1 MIRNVLLAC
10 LIFGF
15 SVIGAAQ
22 QNNGAVSPNYIA
34 AAEALAADN
43 FAAAKTSLAALAK
56 ESQGMLKT
64 QAEAAAKASTIA
76 ELRTAFKPLSETVIT
91 MELPKGYAVAFC
103 PMFDKMK
110 GGSWVQKQGN
120 IANPYFGKAMLTCG
134 EFKKKAS

>member
-1 MIRNVLLAC
+1 MVRNLLFMF
-10 LIFGF
+10 LILGV
-15 SVIGAAQ
+15 SMAAMAQ
-22 QNNGAVSPNYIA
+22 QPKGVISANYIA

-43 FAAAKTSLAALAK
+43 FVAAKSSLAALAK
-56 ESQGMLKT
+56 ESQGVLKT
-64 QAEAAAKASTIA
+64 LAETAANAADIA
-76 ELRTAFKPLSETVIT
+76 ALRAAFKPLSETIIA

-120 IANPYFGKAMLTCG
+120 IANPYFGKSMLTCG